1 MRARADRARA
11 DSARADRARED
22 NSNARDDRSSA
33 LAESARDDRSRAR
46 ADNARELS
54 ALEER
59 ASSVVFSSNAADITA
74 SHALFDTLM
83 TDFSPTQ
90 VNYAPAEN
98 RWRKYT
104 VPKFTLIRKENFTK
118 NLKAKLTTTRNMY

>member
-1 MRARADRARA
+1 MARA
-11 DSARADRARED
+11 DSAREDRAREES
-22 NSNARDDRSSA
+22 SNARDDRSIA

-46 ADNARELS
+46 ADNARELN

-59 ASSVVFSSNAADITA
+59 GSSVVFSSNAADITA

-90 VNYAPAEN
+90 VNDAPAGN
-98 RWRKYT
+98 RWRNNT

-118 NLKAKLTTTRNMY
+118 NLKRKLTIAGNVY